1 MARMNGIG
9 SGGLLNDEAD
19 EIEQPHR
26 PAEAGVGGF
35 GQFSVGGGEF
45 FCFGRTRKDTECH
58 GNEWLWRRPENIPMM
73 PPAWGCG
80 PLTAG
85 LPGA

>member
-1 MARMNGIG
+1 M
-9 SGGLLNDEAD
+9 GLLNDEAD
-19 EIEQPHR
+19 EIEKLLR

-45 FCFGRTRKDTECH
+45 FCFGKTRKDTECH

-73 PPAWGCG
+73 LPVCGCG

-85 LPGA
+85 LSGA